1 MKHHAAGFRTYILV
15 CLGSTMVMMTNQ
27 FISDMYNTGDPA
39 RMGAQVISGIGFLG
53 AGTILVTSNNHVK
66 GLTTA
71 AGLWSA
77 ACIGLAIGIGFYQG
91 AIIGAFS
98 LLVIIS
104 SFQKIKRLLINKKNS
119 VDFYILF
126 ETLEDFHDFLT
137 YCAIK
142 KWKIIAIQEEFSQK
156 DKYVMNFVSLKFTN
170 REEANNLL
178 KNFEN
183 IKGFLSVDKL

>member
-1 MKHHAAGFRTYILV
+1 
-15 CLGSTMVMMTNQ
+15 MMTNQ